1 MALSRQTLERLR
13 IDHKESRGFR
23 LSDHDTKW
31 LPDQLEAMPKDER
44 RASGEQ
50 MLAAS
55 KAELEAAQDILYAD
69 DRFALLLVF
78 QAMDAAGK
86 DGTIKHVMSG
96 VNPQGCSVTSF
107 KQPSAEELD
116 HDYLWRA
123 AKALPERG
131 RIGIFNRSH
140 YEEVLITRVHP
151 EILQSQKLPDGP
163 RDQGFWRARCED
175 INAFER
181 HLDRNGTVVLKF
193 FLHLSKEEQ
202 RKRFLE
208 RLDHADKNWKFSSA
222 DVKERGF
229 WDAYQ
234 VAFEEMIQETST
246 DWAPWWVIPADR
258 KWAMRALVADIVS
271 TTVTGMGLR
280 YPEVSADER
289 TALKAARTALE
300 AE

>member
-1 MALSRQTLERLR
+1 MALSRDTLERLR

-23 LSDHDTKW
+23 LSAFDTKW

-50 MLAAS
+50 ILAAS

-151 EILQSQKLPDGP
+151 EILQSQKLPPGP
-163 RDQGFWRARCED
+163 RDQGFWRARYED

-246 DWAPWWVIPADR
+246 DRAPWWVIPADR

-289 TALKAARTALE
+289 IALKAARAALE